1 MDWHG
6 KCNPDELLRGSYE
19 ISAGKG
25 GTYALV
31 FDNTFSKNTS
41 KTVHFSQ
48 RVVTA
53 DNSSL
58 DSVSQ
63 EANSTT
69 KPRST
74 SEVVATKGVNSA
86 SLQPSC
92 FSDGRHLTGVML
104 KKRRKKLQGYARR
117 YFSLDYK
124 YGTLN
129 YFTAQN
135 SSILRGSMPIKL
147 CVVSARETTRDIY
160 IDSGMEVW
168 NVKPLNSTD
177 FKTWVAALEVARLGA
192 SAIAHSSPQNYSD
205 NLLSSMAPGPVATR
219 LSAMLAGGSAMTQ
232 DSTNRHLPEKLSIW
246 ERMEVLVNRL
256 ESTAFKASQ
265 EVGLLE
271 KKENEGSTSSD
282 TLASKGNG
290 PGPQRRA
297 SFWKRK
303 SSRQSVTLLPS
314 PSSNSSSQ
322 ELGPTD
328 VPPPLPLS
336 PLLPQTF
343 SDASLETISKL
354 NLKEPCV
361 SSASNVVL
369 KQVSKELQDVLAD
382 FKLLLQESKKSQGLL
397 FSANRRG
404 SMDEASMFSEE
415 FFDAEEFDNPDGVVY
430 LGHESGSE
438 DELIAEDDS
447 PSDDEIGA
455 FPSST
460 SCLPIPV
467 VPKPVTDEEA
477 LDLYPL
483 SILSDNVKHRKTVP
497 MAVAAPPN
505 FLTIIRKNVGK
516 DMSSVA
522 MPVTANEPL
531 NILQRFTEM
540 FEHTRLIDTALTFPD
555 KSPERIMYIAAFA
568 AVFISSAKVKERSGR
583 KPFNPLL
590 GETFEL
596 VRKDQGLRLITE
608 KVSHRPPVMA
618 MQAESAG
625 WTLHY
630 SPSPQQQIWGKSVEL
645 NNKGPLR
652 LSITSTG
659 EVYEWKQPTT
669 FLRNII
675 AGEKYSEPVGSI
687 TVSCSNGWRSVIE
700 YKAGGMFSG
709 RSEELKGKVISP
721 DGHEKAGY
729 LLDGKWTTSI
739 EMITPSSNKTIWE
752 TGPLIDGHGKRFGF
766 TQFAA
771 TLNEITEVERGL
783 MAPTD
788 TRLRPDQRM
797 YENGDCDTAEAK
809 KLELEQ
815 EQRVR
820 RSELESLG
828 ESYKPVFFELD
839 DKSNLWKLKKGADN
853 YWERRKRQ
861 DWKGVQLLF

>member
-1 MDWHG
+1 
-6 KCNPDELLRGSYE
+6 
-19 ISAGKG
+19 
-25 GTYALV
+25 
-31 FDNTFSKNTS
+31 
-41 KTVHFSQ
+41 
-48 RVVTA
+48 
-53 DNSSL
+53 
-58 DSVSQ
+58 
-63 EANSTT
+63 
-69 KPRST
+69 
-74 SEVVATKGVNSA
+74 
-86 SLQPSC
+86 
-92 FSDGRHLTGVML
+92 
-104 KKRRKKLQGYARR
+104 
-117 YFSLDYK
+117 
-124 YGTLN
+124 
-129 YFTAQN
+129 
-135 SSILRGSMPIKL
+135 MPIKL

-192 SAIAHSSPQNYSD
+192 SAIAYSSPQNYSD

-219 LSAMLAGGSAMTQ
+219 LTAMLAGSSSTVQ
-232 DSTNRHLPEKLSIW
+232 DSAKRHLPESLSIW
-246 ERMEVLVNRL
+246 DRMEVLVNRL
-256 ESTAFKASQ
+256 ESTALKASQ
-265 EVGLLE
+265 EVGLQE
-271 KKENEGSTSSD
+271 KKENEGSISSD
-282 TLASKGNG
+282 TLVSKGNG
-290 PGPQRRA
+290 PGPQRRP

-303 SSRQSVTLLPS
+303 SSRQSVSLLPS

-328 VPPPLPLS
+328 GPPPLPLS
-336 PLLPQTF
+336 PLLPQVL

-354 NLKEPCV
+354 NLKDSFVPT
-361 SSASNVVL
+361 ANNTVL

-382 FKLLLQESKKSQGLL
+382 FKLLLQESKKGQTLY
-397 FSANRRG
+397 FSGNRRG
-404 SMDEASMFSEE
+404 SMDEASIFSEE

-430 LGHESGSE
+430 LGHNESSSE
-438 DELIAEDDS
+438 DEVLAEDDS

-460 SCLPIPV
+460 PFLPIPV
-467 VPKPVTDEEA
+467 VLKETTDEEA
-477 LDLYPL
+477 LDLHPL
-483 SILSDNVKHRKTVP
+483 SILNESVKRRKTVP

-516 DMSSVA
+516 DMASVA

-540 FEHTRLIDTALTFPD
+540 FEHSRLIDIALTFPD
-555 KSPERIMYIAAFA
+555 KSPERIMYIGTFA

-608 KVSHRPPVMA
+608 KVSHRPPIMA
-618 MQAESAG
+618 MQAETAG

-652 LSITSTG
+652 LSIISTG

-687 TVSCSNGWRSVIE
+687 TVTCSNGWRSVIE

-709 RSEELKGKVISP
+709 RSEELKGKVFSP
-721 DGHEKAGY
+721 DGLEKPGY
-729 LLDGKWTTSI
+729 SLNGKWTTSI
-739 EMITPSSNKTIWE
+739 EMTTPSSNKTIWE
-752 TGPLIDGHGKRFGF
+752 TGTLIDGYVKRFGF
-766 TQFAA
+766 TEFAA
-771 TLNEITEVERGL
+771 TLNEITEVEKGL

-797 YENGDCDTAEAK
+797 YENGNCDTAEAK

-828 ESYKPVFFELD
+828 ESYKPKFFELD